1 MKHPWVFHGSAPEGR
16 GHLLLLERAAGGPY
30 PHEGRRDGYER
41 CHRDGAAGGAGRS
54 AAGGWAPARAPAR
67 EEEDGEGNQGRSRS
81 AVSCQGGP
89 GGGEGLGQDRSL
101 LPVLSRL
108 SLLFLW
114 STSTVPTR

>member
-1 MKHPWVFHGSAPEGR
+1 MG
-16 GHLLLLERAAGGPY
+16 
-30 PHEGRRDGYER
+30 
-41 CHRDGAAGGAGRS
+41 
-54 AAGGWAPARAPAR
+54 
-67 EEEDGEGNQGRSRS
+67 
-81 AVSCQGGP
+81 CQGGP